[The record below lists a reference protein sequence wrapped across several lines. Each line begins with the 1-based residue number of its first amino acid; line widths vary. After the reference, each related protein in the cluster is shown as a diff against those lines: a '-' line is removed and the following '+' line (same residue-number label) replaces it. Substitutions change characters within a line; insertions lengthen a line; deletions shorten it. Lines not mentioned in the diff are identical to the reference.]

1 VQEKVFTIIEKAGIH
16 ARPASELVRLVSQF
30 QSEVMIEYGDK
41 TANLKSILGLMSLGI
56 KEGAAVKIRANGV
69 DEDDVMVK
77 LGAFLEQSH
86 LAK

>member
-30 QSEVMIEYGDK
+30 QADVTIECDGK

-56 KEGAAVKIRANGV
+56 KQGTVVKICASGE

-77 LGAFLEQSH
+77 LGDFLERSR